1 MAEAEDVIVDAA
13 RHATNYAHALWRRR
27 AQRDRS
33 APLSLAELGPRLA
46 LLIAAVTGRTL
57 PLRTAQES
65 PPRTLLAQL
74 FRRSEGP
81 LWTRALPATDGSHVW
96 LPAHLSPLSSE
107 AALGQYRVM
116 ALQQAMRAT
125 RGSACVCPGRRDP
138 LVADL
143 YLLFET
149 VAADSDLVRTLPGMA
164 VQLRMLRDAAL
175 AGRPPLR
182 AFPPPLRAL
191 EAVFRRQC
199 AAAAGVEGGGLGAP
213 TTKPS
218 ESLAEAEQLA
228 AELRSAFPGRS
239 FGSHP
244 LYRDIWLGELRAL
257 ATQPSEVGAS
267 ATDHSEAPST
277 VRSARL
283 LRRPKVRQA
292 DEDEDQAAP
301 GAWMVQ
307 TSQPQEQAEDPHGL
321 QRPTDRDDATMAD
334 ELADALSELPEA
346 RLVSTASRPREVL
359 LSEDPPETR
368 VTRVR
373 DAANGSDAALT
384 YPEWDYRIGAYRTD
398 AVTVHLV
405 PCGIGAQSWIEQT
418 LDRHRGMLQQ
428 IRRQFEV
435 LRARRSRLRKQVDG
449 DEIDLEA
456 YLESTSDFRAGLP
469 LAQRLYQTQRR
480 VHRDLAVMLLV
491 DVSGS
496 TDSWVAGHRRI
507 IDVEREAL
515 LLVCAA
521 LEGLVQPYAVQTFS
535 GEGPER
541 VTMRNVKGFDED
553 FSSAVAR
560 RISSLE
566 PEQYTRVGAAVRHA
580 TTLLMRQQAQHR
592 LLLLL
597 SDGKPNDVDQYNGRY
612 GVADFRQAVAEAKL
626 QGVSPFCLTIDRQA
640 ASYLPLVFGAGH
652 YALLTRPELLPVAL
666 LDWVRRLVAN

>member
-1 MAEAEDVIVDAA
+1 
-13 RHATNYAHALWRRR
+13 
-27 AQRDRS
+27 
-33 APLSLAELGPRLA
+33 
-46 LLIAAVTGRTL
+46 
-57 PLRTAQES
+57 
-65 PPRTLLAQL
+65 
-74 FRRSEGP
+74 
-81 LWTRALPATDGSHVW
+81 
-96 LPAHLSPLSSE
+96 
-107 AALGQYRVM
+107 
-116 ALQQAMRAT
+116 
-125 RGSACVCPGRRDP
+125 
-138 LVADL
+138 
-143 YLLFET
+143 
-149 VAADSDLVRTLPGMA
+149 
-164 VQLRMLRDAAL
+164 
-175 AGRPPLR
+175 
-182 AFPPPLRAL
+182 
-191 EAVFRRQC
+191 
-199 AAAAGVEGGGLGAP
+199 
-213 TTKPS
+213 
-218 ESLAEAEQLA
+218 
-228 AELRSAFPGRS
+228 
-239 FGSHP
+239 
-244 LYRDIWLGELRAL
+244 
-257 ATQPSEVGAS
+257 
-267 ATDHSEAPST
+267 
-277 VRSARL
+277 
-283 LRRPKVRQA
+283 
-292 DEDEDQAAP
+292 
-301 GAWMVQ
+301 
-307 TSQPQEQAEDPHGL
+307 
-321 QRPTDRDDATMAD
+321 
-334 ELADALSELPEA
+334 
-346 RLVSTASRPREVL
+346 
-359 LSEDPPETR
+359 

-373 DAANGSDAALT
+373 DAADGSDAALT

-515 LLVCAA
+515 LLVCVA

-541 VTMRNVKGFDED
+541 VTLRNVKGFDED

-640 ASYLPLVFGAGH
+640 ASYLPHVFGAGH